1 MRNSEISYAEL
12 PFRKHAD
19 GQKLEAFERYICR
32 MQSYWS
38 IIALLKDYKGQVL
51 TVVAFNILSVIFSLF
66 SLTMVVPLL
75 GVLFGIQPIV
85 TEQPP
90 LSLNPN
96 DIIDLFYYEVS
107 MLILNEA
114 GEITIEGQMRA
125 LVFICAFV
133 IVTFFLKNLF
143 RYLAL
148 YFSAPLKNGVVRDI
162 RNRLYSKVLNLPIA
176 YFSEERKGDII
187 AKMTGDVQEVESSIM
202 SSVEVVFKEPF
213 TIIFFLGTLV
223 VWSPELT
230 LFVLILLPVTGLVIG
245 RVGKSLKRSSKKV
258 QNQMGVLVSSMLE
271 TLSGLRIIK
280 AFNAIDTSYEKFQA
294 ENEVYL
300 RQKVKMIRKQHLAS
314 PLSEVLG
321 TIVMVLVIY
330 RGGSLVLNG
339 DGLTADLFI
348 GYIVI
353 FSQLIQPSKAL
364 TSSIY
369 MIQKGM
375 AAAER
380 IDTVLNASET
390 IREKPNAIALEKFE
404 KEIEFKNVS
413 FSYENGVN
421 VLQNINLTV
430 KRGRTI
436 AIVGPSG
443 AGKTTLVDLLPRFY
457 DPTEGSVLIDGIDIR
472 DVKAWDLRAKLG
484 IVTQE
489 AILFNDTVFNNI
501 AFGLKGITEEEVMN
515 AAKVANAHDFIA
527 QMDKGYHTNIG
538 EDGGKLSGGQRQR
551 ISIAR
556 AILHNPPIL
565 ILDEATS
572 ALDAESEKLVQD
584 ALFKL
589 MENRTSLVIAH
600 RLSTIQFADEIIV
613 IDDGKIIERG
623 NHLGLIAHNGVY
635 KKLYE
640 MQAFV

>member
-1 MRNSEISYAEL
+1 
-12 PFRKHAD
+12 
-19 GQKLEAFERYICR
+19 
-32 MQSYWS
+32 MQSYWG
-38 IIALLKDYKGQVL
+38 IIGLLRNYKGQVV
-51 TVVAFNILSVIFSLF
+51 TVILFNVLSVIFSLF

-85 TEQPP
+85 TVKPDF
-90 LSLNPN
+90 SFNPN
-96 DIIDLFYYEVS
+96 AIIDRFYYEVS
-107 MLILNEA
+107 QLILNDA
-114 GEITIEGQMRA
+114 GEITMDGQMRA
-125 LVFICAFV
+125 LVFICAF
-133 IVTFFLKNLF
+133 IIITFFLKNMF

-148 YFSAPLKNGVVRDI
+148 YASAPLKNGVVRDI
-162 RNRLYSKVLNLPIA
+162 RNQLYHKVVNLPIA
-176 YFSEERKGDII
+176 YFSEEKKGDII
-187 AKMTGDVQEVESSIM
+187 AKMTSDVQEVESSIM

-230 LFVLILLPVTGLVIG
+230 MFVLILLPLTGLVIG
-245 RVGKSLKRSSKKV
+245 RVGKSLKRASKKV
-258 QNQMGVLVSSMLE
+258 QNQMGVLVSSMIE

-280 AFNAIDTSYEKFQA
+280 AFNGIDSSYEKFQR
-294 ENEVYL
+294 ENEEYKT
-300 RQKVKMIRKQHLAS
+300 QKVRMLRKQHLAS

-321 TIVMVLVIY
+321 TIVMVMVIY
-330 RGGSLVLNG
+330 RGGSLVLG
-339 DGLTADLFI
+339 GEGLTADLFI
-348 GYIVI
+348 GYVVV
-353 FSQLIQPSKAL
+353 FSQLIQPSKSL
-364 TSSIY
+364 TSAVY

-375 AAAER
+375 AAVER
-380 IDTVLNASET
+380 IDTVLEAKET
-390 IREKPNAIALEKFE
+390 IQEKPNAVGLPKFE
-404 KEIEFKNVS
+404 KQIEFRDVS

-421 VLQNINLTV
+421 VLKQINLTV
-430 KRGRTI
+430 KRGKTI

-457 DPTEGSVLIDGIDIR
+457 DPTEGAVFIDGIDIQ

-501 AFGLKGITEEEVMN
+501 AFGLRGITTKDVIA
-515 AAKVANAHDFIA
+515 AAKVANADDFIS
-527 QMDKGYHTNIG
+527 QMENGYDTSIG

-572 ALDAESEKLVQD
+572 ALDAESERLVQD

-589 MENRTSLVIAH
+589 MDNRTSLVIAH

-613 IDDGKIIERG
+613 IDGGKIIERG
-623 NHLGLIAHNGVY
+623 NHTGLIAHNGVY

>member
-1 MRNSEISYAEL
+1 
-12 PFRKHAD
+12 
-19 GQKLEAFERYICR
+19 

-38 IIALLKDYKGQVL
+38 IIGLLKNYKGQVGI
-51 TVVAFNILSVIFSLF
+51 VVMMNILSVIFSLF

-85 TEQPP
+85 TEMPP
-90 LSLNPN
+90 VTLNPN
-96 DIIDLFYYEVS
+96 DMIDRFYYEVS
-107 MLILNEA
+107 QLILNDA
-114 GEITIEGQMRA
+114 GQVTLEGQMKA
-125 LVFICAFV
+125 LVFICVFV
-133 IVTFFLKNLF
+133 VITFFLKNLF

-148 YFSAPLKNGVVRDI
+148 FFSAPLKNGVVRDI
-162 RNRLYSKVLNLPIA
+162 RNRIYHKVVNLPIA

-187 AKMTGDVQEVESSIM
+187 AKMTSDVQEVETSIM

-230 LFVLILLPVTGLVIG
+230 MFVLILLPVTGLVIG
-245 RVGKSLKRSSKKV
+245 RIGKSLKRSSKKV
-258 QNQMGVLVSSMLE
+258 QNQMGVLVSTMIE

-280 AFNAIDTSYEKFQA
+280 AFNAIETSYEKFQRINQ
-294 ENEVYL
+294 EYKN
-300 RQKVKMIRKQHLAS
+300 QKVRMIRKQHLAS

-321 TIVMVLVIY
+321 TLVMVTVIY
-330 RGGSLVLNG
+330 YGGSLVLSG
-339 DGLTADLFI
+339 EGLKADLFI
-348 GYIVI
+348 GYIVV
-353 FSQLIQPSKAL
+353 FSQLIQPSKSL
-364 TSSIY
+364 TGAVY
-369 MIQKGM
+369 NVQKGM

-380 IDTVLNASET
+380 IETVLGAVET
-390 IREKPNAIALEKFE
+390 IREKPNAVGFEKFE
-404 KEIEFKNVS
+404 REVEFRNVS
-413 FSYENGVN
+413 FAYENEN
-421 VLQNINLTV
+421 DVLKGINLTV
-430 KRGRTI
+430 KRGKTI

-457 DPTEGSVLIDGIDIR
+457 DPTEGAVLLDGIDIKEM
-472 DVKAWDLRAKLG
+472 KAFDLRAKLG

-489 AILFNDTVFNNI
+489 AILFNDTVYNNI
-501 AFGLKGITEEEVMN
+501 AFGLKGISEEEVMN
-515 AAKVANAHDFIA
+515 AAKVANAHDFIV
-527 QMDKGYHTNIG
+527 QMENGYHTSIG

-600 RLSTIQFADEIIV
+600 RLSTIQYADEIIV
-613 IDDGKIIERG
+613 IDGGKIIERG
-623 NHLGLIAHNGVY
+623 NHTGLIAHHGVY

>member
-1 MRNSEISYAEL
+1 
-12 PFRKHAD
+12 
-19 GQKLEAFERYICR
+19 
-32 MQSYWS
+32 MQSYWG
-38 IIALLKDYKGQVL
+38 IIGLLKNYKSKVV
-51 TVVAFNILSVIFSLF
+51 TVVIFNILSVVFSLF

-85 TEQPP
+85 TVKPDF
-90 LSLNPN
+90 SFSPN
-96 DIIDLFYYEVS
+96 TLIDLFYYEVS
-107 MLILNEA
+107 QLILNDA
-114 GEITIEGQMRA
+114 GVITVEGQMRA

-133 IVTFFLKNLF
+133 IITFFLKNLF

-148 YFSAPLKNGVVRDI
+148 YTSAPLKNGVVRDI
-162 RNRLYSKVLNLPIA
+162 RNQLYRKVVNLPIA
-176 YFSEERKGDII
+176 YFSEEKKGDII
-187 AKMTGDVQEVESSIM
+187 SKMTSDVQEVESSIM

-213 TIIFFLGTLV
+213 TIVFFLGTLV

-230 LFVLILLPVTGLVIG
+230 MFVLILLPLTGLVIG
-245 RVGKSLKRSSKKV
+245 RIGKSLKRSSKKV
-258 QNQMGVLVSSMLE
+258 QNQMGVLVSSMIE

-280 AFNAIDTSYEKFQA
+280 AFNGIQSSYEKFQR
-294 ENEVYL
+294 ENQEYKNL
-300 RQKVKMIRKQHLAS
+300 KVKMIRKQHLAS

-321 TIVMVLVIY
+321 TIVMVMVIY
-330 RGGSLVLNG
+330 RGGSLVLGG
-339 DGLTADLFI
+339 DSLTADLFI
-348 GYIVI
+348 GYIVV
-353 FSQLIQPSKAL
+353 FSQLIQPSKSL
-364 TSSIY
+364 TSAVY

-375 AAAER
+375 AAVDR
-380 IDTVLNASET
+380 INTVLDAEET
-390 IREKPNAIALEKFE
+390 IQEKPNAKSLPAFQ
-404 KEIEFKNVS
+404 KEIQFKNVS

-421 VLQNINLTV
+421 VLQDINLTV

-457 DPTEGSVLIDGIDIR
+457 DPTSGAVLIDGMDVR
-472 DVKAWDLRAKLG
+472 DVKAWDLRSKLG

-501 AFGLKGITEEEVMN
+501 AFGLKGKTEEDVIA
-515 AAKVANAHDFIA
+515 AAKVANAHDFIV

-613 IDDGKIIERG
+613 IDGGKIIERG
-623 NHLGLIAHNGVY
+623 NHTGLIAHNGVY
-635 KKLYE
+635 RKLYQ

>member
-1 MRNSEISYAEL
+1 
-12 PFRKHAD
+12 
-19 GQKLEAFERYICR
+19 

-38 IIALLKDYKGQVL
+38 IVGLLKNYKGMVGLVVL
-51 TVVAFNILSVIFSLF
+51 MNILSVIFSLF

-85 TEQPP
+85 TEMPP
-90 LSLNPN
+90 VTLNPN
-96 DIIDLFYYEVS
+96 DMIDRFYYEVS
-107 MLILNEA
+107 QLILNDA
-114 GEITIEGQMRA
+114 GQVTLDGQMKA

-133 IVTFFLKNLF
+133 VITFFLKNLF

-148 YFSAPLKNGVVRDI
+148 FFSAPLKNGVVRDI
-162 RNRLYSKVLNLPIA
+162 RNRIYHKVVNLPLA
-176 YFSEERKGDII
+176 YFSEEKKGDII
-187 AKMTGDVQEVESSIM
+187 AKMTSDVHEVEVSIM

-230 LFVLILLPVTGLVIG
+230 TFVLILLPVTGLVIG
-245 RVGKSLKRSSKKV
+245 RIGKSLKRSSKKV
-258 QNQMGVLVSSMLE
+258 QDQMGVLVSTMIE

-280 AFNAIDTSYEKFQA
+280 AFNAIGTSYEKFQRINQ
-294 ENEVYL
+294 EYKN
-300 RQKVKMIRKQHLAS
+300 QKVKMIRKQHLAS

-321 TIVMVLVIY
+321 TLVMVTVIY
-330 RGGSLVLNG
+330 YGGSLVLSG
-339 DGLTADLFI
+339 EGLKADLFI
-348 GYIVI
+348 GYIVV
-353 FSQLIQPSKAL
+353 FSQLIQPSKSL
-364 TSSIY
+364 TAAVY
-369 MIQKGM
+369 NIQKGM
-375 AAAER
+375 AAADR
-380 IDTVLNASET
+380 IETVLGAEET
-390 IREKPNAIALEKFE
+390 IREKPNPIEFKKFE
-404 KEIEFKNVS
+404 KEVEFRDVS
-413 FSYENGVN
+413 FSYEHENE
-421 VLQNINLTV
+421 VLKDINLKV
-430 KRGRTI
+430 KRGKTI
-436 AIVGPSG
+436 AVVGPSG

-457 DPTEGSVLIDGIDIR
+457 DPTGGAVYLDGIDIKEM
-472 DVKAWDLRAKLG
+472 KAFDLRAKLG

-489 AILFNDTVFNNI
+489 AILFNDSVYNNI
-501 AFGLKGITEEEVMN
+501 AFGLKGVPEEEVIN

-527 QMDKGYHTNIG
+527 QMENGYHTNIG

-600 RLSTIQFADEIIV
+600 RLSTIQYADEIIV
-613 IDDGKIIERG
+613 IDQGKIIERG
-623 NHLGLIAHNGVY
+623 NHMGLIAHNGVY

>member
-1 MRNSEISYAEL
+1 MQNYWGIIGLLRN
-12 PFRKHAD
+12 
-19 GQKLEAFERYICR
+19 
-32 MQSYWS
+32 
-38 IIALLKDYKGQVL
+38 YKGQVL
-51 TVVAFNILSVIFSLF
+51 TVILLNILSVIFSLF

-85 TEQPP
+85 TVKPT
-90 LSLNPN
+90 LTLNPN
-96 DIIDLFYYEVS
+96 DLIDLFYYEVS
-107 MLILNEA
+107 QLILDDA
-114 GEITIEGQMRA
+114 GQITVDGQMRA
-125 LVFICAFV
+125 LVFICAF
-133 IVTFFLKNLF
+133 IIITFFLKNLF

-148 YFSAPLKNGVVRDI
+148 YASAPLKNGVVRDI
-162 RNRLYSKVLNLPIA
+162 RNQLYHKVVNLPIA
-176 YFSEERKGDII
+176 YFSEEKKGDII
-187 AKMTGDVQEVESSIM
+187 AKMTSDVQEVESSIM

-213 TIIFFLGTLV
+213 AIIFFLGTLV

-230 LFVLILLPVTGLVIG
+230 MFVLILLPVTGLVIG
-245 RVGKSLKRSSKKV
+245 RIGKSLKKSSKKV
-258 QNQMGVLVSSMLE
+258 QNQMGVLVSAMIE

-280 AFNAIDTSYEKFQA
+280 AFNGIESSIQKFQ
-294 ENEVYL
+294 NQNQHYMDL
-300 RQKVKMIRKQHLAS
+300 KVRMTRKQHLAS

-321 TIVMVLVIY
+321 TIVMVMVIY

-348 GYIVI
+348 GYIVV

-364 TSSIY
+364 TSAVY

-375 AAAER
+375 AAVER
-380 IDTVLNASET
+380 IDTVLDAKET
-390 IREKPNAIALEKFE
+390 IQEKPNAVGLPAFE
-404 KEIEFKNVS
+404 KEIEFRDVS

-421 VLQNINLTV
+421 VLKNIKLIV
-430 KRGRTI
+430 KRGKTI

-457 DPTEGSVLIDGIDIR
+457 DPTEGAVFIDGIDIQ

-501 AFGLKGITEEEVMN
+501 AFGLEGITEEDVIT

-527 QMDKGYHTNIG
+527 QMDKGYHTSIG

-589 MENRTSLVIAH
+589 MDNRTSLVIAH

-613 IDDGKIIERG
+613 IDEGQIIERG
-623 NHLGLIAHNGVY
+623 NHTGLIAHNGVY
-635 KKLYE
+635 KKLYQ

>member
-1 MRNSEISYAEL
+1 
-12 PFRKHAD
+12 
-19 GQKLEAFERYICR
+19 
-32 MQSYWS
+32 MQNYWG
-38 IIALLKDYKGQVL
+38 IIGLLKGYKGQVL
-51 TVVAFNILSVIFSLF
+51 TVVLFNILSVVFSLF

-85 TEQPP
+85 TIKPEF
-90 LSLNPN
+90 SLNPN
-96 DIIDLFYYEVS
+96 AIIDRFYYEVS
-107 MLILNEA
+107 QLILNDA
-114 GEITIEGQMRA
+114 GEITMDGQMRA

-133 IVTFFLKNLF
+133 IITFFLKNLF

-148 YFSAPLKNGVVRDI
+148 YASAPLKNGVVRDI
-162 RNRLYSKVLNLPIA
+162 RNRLYNKVVNLPIA
-176 YFSEERKGDII
+176 YFSEEKKGDII
-187 AKMTGDVQEVESSIM
+187 SKMTSDVQEVESSIM

-230 LFVLILLPVTGLVIG
+230 MFVLILLPVTGLVIG
-245 RVGKSLKRSSKKV
+245 RIGKSLKRSSKKV
-258 QNQMGVLVSSMLE
+258 QNQMGMLVSTMIE

-280 AFNAIDTSYEKFQA
+280 AFNGIDSSYQKFQK
-294 ENEVYL
+294 ENQEYKNL
-300 RQKVKMIRKQHLAS
+300 KVQMIRKQHLAS

-321 TIVMVLVIY
+321 TLVMVMVIY
-330 RGGSLVLNG
+330 RGGSLVLG
-339 DGLTADLFI
+339 GEGLTADLFI
-348 GYIVI
+348 GYIVV
-353 FSQLIQPSKAL
+353 FSQLIQPSKSL
-364 TSSIY
+364 TSAVY

-375 AAAER
+375 AAVER
-380 IDTVLNASET
+380 IDTVLEAEET
-390 IREKPNAIALEKFE
+390 IQEKPNAIGLPAFE
-404 KEIEFKNVS
+404 KEIEFRDVS

-421 VLQNINLTV
+421 VLKNINLIV

-457 DPTEGSVLIDGIDIR
+457 DPTEGAVFIDGIDIQ
-472 DVKAWDLRAKLG
+472 DVRAWDLRAKLG

-501 AFGLKGITEEEVMN
+501 AFGLTGITEAEVIA
-515 AAKVANAHDFIA
+515 AAKVANAHDFIS
-527 QMDKGYHTNIG
+527 QLDKGYHTNIG

-613 IDDGKIIERG
+613 IDEGQIIERG
-623 NHLGLIAHNGVY
+623 NHTGLIAHNGVY
-635 KKLYE
+635 KKLYQ

>member
-1 MRNSEISYAEL
+1 MQGYWGIIGLLRN
-12 PFRKHAD
+12 
-19 GQKLEAFERYICR
+19 
-32 MQSYWS
+32 
-38 IIALLKDYKGQVL
+38 YKGQVL
-51 TVVAFNILSVIFSLF
+51 IVILFNILSVIFSLF

-75 GVLFGIQPIV
+75 GVLFGIQPMV
-85 TEQPP
+85 TEKPT
-90 LSLNPN
+90 LTLNPN
-96 DIIDLFYYEVS
+96 DLIDGFYYQVS
-107 MLILNEA
+107 QLILNDA
-114 GEITIEGQMRA
+114 GQITIDGQMRA
-125 LVFICAFV
+125 LVFICLFV
-133 IVTFFLKNLF
+133 VITFFLKNLF

-148 YFSAPLKNGVVRDI
+148 YASAPLKNGVVRDI
-162 RNRLYSKVLNLPIA
+162 RNKIYRKVVNLPIA
-176 YFSEERKGDII
+176 YFSEEKKGDII
-187 AKMTGDVQEVESSIM
+187 AKMTSDVQEVESSIM

-230 LFVLILLPVTGLVIG
+230 MFVLILLPVTGLVIG

-258 QNQMGVLVSSMLE
+258 QNQMGVLVSTMIE

-280 AFNAIDTSYEKFQA
+280 AFNAIETSSDKFHRVNQ
-294 ENEVYL
+294 EYKNL
-300 RQKVKMIRKQHLAS
+300 KVRMIRKQHLAS

-321 TIVMVLVIY
+321 TIVMVMVIY
-330 RGGSLVLNG
+330 RGGSLVLMG
-339 DGLTADLFI
+339 EGLTADLFI
-348 GYIVI
+348 GYIVV
-353 FSQLIQPSKAL
+353 FSQLIQPAKSL
-364 TSSIY
+364 TSSVY

-380 IDTVLNASET
+380 IDTVLDAEET
-390 IREKPNAIALEKFE
+390 IQQKPNAVGLKTFE

-413 FSYENGVN
+413 FSYENEID
-421 VLQNINLTV
+421 VLKDVNLTV

-457 DPTEGSVLIDGIDIR
+457 DPTEGAVLIDGVDTR
-472 DVKAWDLRAKLG
+472 DLIAHDLRSKLG

-489 AILFNDTVFNNI
+489 AILFNDSVFNNI
-501 AFGLKGITEEEVMN
+501 AFGLKGITEEEVIS
-515 AAKVANAHDFIA
+515 AAKVANADEFIQ
-527 QMDKGYHTNIG
+527 QMESGYHTNIG

-572 ALDAESEKLVQD
+572 ALDAESEKLVQE

-589 MENRTSLVIAH
+589 MENRTSLIIAH
-600 RLSTIQFADEIIV
+600 RLSTIQYADEIIV
-613 IDDGKIIERG
+613 IDGGQIIERG
-623 NHLGLIAHNGVY
+623 NHTGLIAKSGVY
-635 KKLYE
+635 SKLYE

>member
-1 MRNSEISYAEL
+1 
-12 PFRKHAD
+12 
-19 GQKLEAFERYICR
+19 

-38 IIALLKDYKGQVL
+38 IVGLLKNYKGQVGL
-51 TVVAFNILSVIFSLF
+51 VVLMNILSVIFSLF

-85 TEQPP
+85 TEMPP
-90 LSLNPN
+90 VTLNPN
-96 DIIDLFYYEVS
+96 DMIDRFYYEVS
-107 MLILNEA
+107 QLILNDA
-114 GEITIEGQMRA
+114 GQVTLDGQMKA
-125 LVFICAFV
+125 LVFICVFV
-133 IVTFFLKNLF
+133 VITFFLKNLF

-148 YFSAPLKNGVVRDI
+148 FFSAPLKNGVVRDI
-162 RNRLYSKVLNLPIA
+162 RNSIYHKVVNLPIA

-187 AKMTGDVQEVESSIM
+187 AKMTSDVQEVETSIM

-223 VWSPELT
+223 VWSPDLT
-230 LFVLILLPVTGLVIG
+230 MFVLILLPVTGLVIG
-245 RVGKSLKRSSKKV
+245 RIGKSLKRSSKKV
-258 QNQMGVLVSSMLE
+258 QDQMGVLVSTMIE

-280 AFNAIDTSYEKFQA
+280 AFNAIETSIEKFHRINQ
-294 ENEVYL
+294 EYKN
-300 RQKVKMIRKQHLAS
+300 QKVKMIRKQHLAS

-321 TIVMVLVIY
+321 TLVMVTVIY
-330 RGGSLVLNG
+330 YGGSLVLG
-339 DGLTADLFI
+339 GEGLKADLFI
-348 GYIVI
+348 GYIVV
-353 FSQLIQPSKAL
+353 FSQLIQPSKSL
-364 TSSIY
+364 TAAVY
-369 MIQKGM
+369 NIQKGM

-380 IDTVLNASET
+380 IETVMGAEET
-390 IREKPNAIALEKFE
+390 IREKPEAVAFEKFE
-404 KEIEFKNVS
+404 KEIEFRDVS
-413 FSYENGVN
+413 FAYEHENE
-421 VLQNINLTV
+421 VLKSINLTV
-430 KRGRTI
+430 KRGKTI

-457 DPTEGSVLIDGIDIR
+457 DPTGGAVYLDGIDIKEM
-472 DVKAWDLRAKLG
+472 KAFDLRAKLG

-489 AILFNDTVFNNI
+489 AILFNDSVYNNI
-501 AFGLKGITEEEVMN
+501 AFGLKGISEEEVMN

-527 QMDKGYHTNIG
+527 QMENGYHTNIG

-600 RLSTIQFADEIIV
+600 RLSTIQYADEIIV
-613 IDDGKIIERG
+613 IDGGKIIERG
-623 NHLGLIAHNGVY
+623 NHTGLIAHNGVY

>member
-1 MRNSEISYAEL
+1 
-12 PFRKHAD
+12 
-19 GQKLEAFERYICR
+19 
-32 MQSYWS
+32 MQNYWG
-38 IIALLKDYKGQVL
+38 IIGLLKNYKGHVL
-51 TVVAFNILSVIFSLF
+51 TVVLFNILSVVFSLF

-85 TEQPP
+85 TVKPAFT
-90 LSLNPN
+90 LNPN
-96 DIIDLFYYEVS
+96 ALIDRFYYEVS
-107 MLILNEA
+107 QLILNDA
-114 GEITIEGQMRA
+114 GEVTVEGQMHA
-125 LVFICAFV
+125 LVFICIFV
-133 IVTFFLKNLF
+133 IITFFLKNLF

-148 YFSAPLKNGVVRDI
+148 YASAPLKNGVVRDI
-162 RNRLYSKVLNLPIA
+162 RNSLYHKVVNLPIA
-176 YFSEERKGDII
+176 YFSEEKKGDII
-187 AKMTGDVQEVESSIM
+187 AKMTSDVQEVESSIM

-213 TIIFFLGTLV
+213 AIVFFLGTLV

-230 LFVLILLPVTGLVIG
+230 MFVLILLPVTGLVIG
-245 RVGKSLKRSSKKV
+245 RIGKSLKKSSKKV
-258 QNQMGVLVSSMLE
+258 QNQMGVLVSAMIE

-280 AFNAIDTSYEKFQA
+280 AFNGIESSIQKFQHQNQ
-294 ENEVYL
+294 EYMNL
-300 RQKVKMIRKQHLAS
+300 KVRMTRKQHLAS

-321 TIVMVLVIY
+321 TLVMVLVIY
-330 RGGSLVLNG
+330 RGGSLVLSG

-348 GYIVI
+348 GYIVV
-353 FSQLIQPSKAL
+353 FSQLIQPSKSL
-364 TSSIY
+364 TSAVY

-375 AAAER
+375 AAVER
-380 IDTVLNASET
+380 IDTVLEAKET
-390 IREKPNAIALEKFE
+390 IQEKPNAIGLPAFE
-404 KEIEFKNVS
+404 KEIEFRDVS

-421 VLQNINLTV
+421 VLKGINLIV

-457 DPTEGSVLIDGIDIR
+457 DPTAGAVFIDGIDIQ
-472 DVKAWDLRAKLG
+472 DVRAWDLRAKLG

-501 AFGLKGITEEEVMN
+501 AFGLTGITEAEVIA
-515 AAKVANAHDFIA
+515 AAKVANAHDFIS
-527 QMDKGYHTNIG
+527 QLDKGYHTNIG

-613 IDDGKIIERG
+613 IDEGQIIERG
-623 NHLGLIAHNGVY
+623 NHTGLIAHNGVY
-635 KKLYE
+635 KKLYQ

>member
-1 MRNSEISYAEL
+1 
-12 PFRKHAD
+12 
-19 GQKLEAFERYICR
+19 

-38 IIALLKDYKGQVL
+38 IIALLKNYKGQVL
-51 TVVAFNILSVIFSLF
+51 TVVLFNILSVVFSLF

-90 LSLNPN
+90 FSLNPH
-96 DIIDLFYYEVS
+96 DVIDLFYYEVS
-107 MLILNEA
+107 KLILNDA
-114 GEITIEGQMRA
+114 GEITTEGQMCA

-133 IVTFFLKNLF
+133 IITFFLKNLF
-143 RYLAL
+143 RYMAL
-148 YFSAPLKNGVVRDI
+148 YYSSPLKNGVVRDI
-162 RNRLYSKVLNLPIA
+162 RNRLYLKVVNLPIA

-223 VWSPELT
+223 VWSPQLT

-258 QNQMGVLVSSMLE
+258 QNQMGVLVSAMLE

-294 ENEVYL
+294 ENEKYL
-300 RQKVKMIRKQHLAS
+300 NQKVKMTRKQHLAS

-339 DGLTADLFI
+339 ESLTADLFI

-364 TSSIY
+364 TSSVY

-390 IREKPNAIALEKFE
+390 IREKTNAVALEKFE

-421 VLQNINLTV
+421 VLKNINLTV
-430 KRGRTI
+430 KRGRTV
-436 AIVGPSG
+436 AFVGPSG

-472 DVKAWDLRAKLG
+472 DAKAWDLRAKLG

-501 AFGLKGITEEEVMN
+501 AFGLKGVSEEEVMN
-515 AAKVANAHDFIA
+515 AAKVANAHDFIS

>member
-1 MRNSEISYAEL
+1 
-12 PFRKHAD
+12 
-19 GQKLEAFERYICR
+19 
-32 MQSYWS
+32 MQSYWG
-38 IIALLKDYKGQVL
+38 IIGLLKNYKGQVL
-51 TVVAFNILSVIFSLF
+51 VVVLFNILSVIFSLF

-85 TEQPP
+85 TVKPEF
-90 LSLNPN
+90 SFNPN
-96 DIIDLFYYEVS
+96 AIIDRFYYEVS
-107 MLILNEA
+107 QLILNDA
-114 GEITIEGQMRA
+114 GEITLDGQMRA

-133 IVTFFLKNLF
+133 IITFFLKNLF

-148 YFSAPLKNGVVRDI
+148 YASAPLKNGVVRDI
-162 RNRLYSKVLNLPIA
+162 RNRLYRKVVNLPIA
-176 YFSEERKGDII
+176 YFSEEKKGDII
-187 AKMTGDVQEVESSIM
+187 SKMTSDVQEVESSIM

-230 LFVLILLPVTGLVIG
+230 MFVLILLPVTGLVIG
-245 RVGKSLKRSSKKV
+245 RIGKSLKRSSKKV
-258 QNQMGVLVSSMLE
+258 QTQMGVLVSSMIE

-280 AFNAIDTSYEKFQA
+280 AFNGIDSSIDKFGRQNQ
-294 ENEVYL
+294 EYMD
-300 RQKVKMIRKQHLAS
+300 QKVRMVRKQHLAS

-321 TIVMVLVIY
+321 TIVMVMVIY
-330 RGGSLVLNG
+330 RGGSLVLSG

-348 GYIVI
+348 GYIVV
-353 FSQLIQPSKAL
+353 FSQLIQPSKSL
-364 TSSIY
+364 TSAIY

-375 AAAER
+375 AAVER
-380 IDTVLNASET
+380 IDTVLEAEET
-390 IREKPNAIALEKFE
+390 IQEKPNAVSLEKFE
-404 KEIEFKNVS
+404 KEIEFRDVS

-421 VLQNINLTV
+421 VLKNIQLTV

-457 DPTEGSVLIDGIDIR
+457 DPTQGTVYIDGIDIQ
-472 DVKAWDLRAKLG
+472 DLKAWDLRNKLG

-501 AFGLKGITEEEVMN
+501 AFGLEGITDEEVTA

-589 MENRTSLVIAH
+589 MENRTSLIIAH
-600 RLSTIQFADEIIV
+600 RLSTIQYADEIIV
-613 IDDGKIIERG
+613 IDDGQIIERG
-623 NHLGLIAHNGVY
+623 NHMGLIAHNGVY

>member
-1 MRNSEISYAEL
+1 MRNFWGIL
-12 PFRKHAD
+12 R
-19 GQKLEAFERYICR
+19 
-32 MQSYWS
+32 
-38 IIALLKDYKGQVL
+38 LLKPYQGLVGIVIL
-51 TVVAFNILSVIFSLF
+51 FNILSVIFSLF

-85 TEQPP
+85 TEMPDIT
-90 LSLNPN
+90 LSPN
-96 DIIDLFYYEVS
+96 SVIDLFYYEVS
-107 MLILNEA
+107 RLILNDA
-114 GEITIEGQMRA
+114 GEVTLEGQMQA
-125 LVFICAFV
+125 LVFICLFV
-133 IVTFFLKNLF
+133 VITFFFKNLF

-148 YFSAPLKNGVVRDI
+148 FFSAPLRNVVVRDI
-162 RNRLYSKVLNLPIA
+162 RNDLYRKVVNLPLA

-187 AKMTGDVQEVESSIM
+187 SKMTGDVQEVEASVM

-213 TIIFFLGTLV
+213 TIIFFLATLA

-245 RVGKSLKRSSKKV
+245 RIGKSLKRSSVKV
-258 QNQMGVLVSSMLE
+258 QHQMGVLVSSMLE

-280 AFNAIDTSYEKFQA
+280 AFNAIGTSFDRFS
-294 ENEVYL
+294 
-300 RQKVKMIRKQHLAS
+300 RQNREYFRLKVRMKRKQHLAS

-321 TIVMVLVIY
+321 TLVMVMVIY
-330 RGGSLVLNG
+330 YGGSLVLSG
-339 DGLTADLFI
+339 EGLSADLFI
-348 GYIVI
+348 GYIVV
-353 FSQLIQPSKAL
+353 FSQLIQPSKSL
-364 TSSIY
+364 TGAVY
-369 MIQKGM
+369 NIQKGM
-375 AAAER
+375 AAVDR
-380 IDTVLNASET
+380 IDTVLDAEET
-390 IREKPNAIALEKFE
+390 IREKPDAVPFGTFE
-404 KEIEFKNVS
+404 KEIEFRNLS

-421 VLQNINLTV
+421 VLNNISLTV
-430 KRGRTI
+430 KRGRTV

-457 DPTEGSVLIDGIDIR
+457 DPSEGAVLIDGIDTR
-472 DVKAWDLRAKLG
+472 NMKAHDLRSKLG

-501 AFGLKGITEEEVMN
+501 AFGLPDAKEEEVIY
-515 AAKVANAHDFIA
+515 AAKVANAHEFII
-527 QMDKGYHTNIG
+527 QLEHGYHTSIG

-589 MENRTSLVIAH
+589 MENRTSLIIAH
-600 RLSTIQFADEIIV
+600 RLSTIQYADEIIV

-623 NHLGLIAHNGVY
+623 NHTGLVAHNGVY

>member
-1 MRNSEISYAEL
+1 
-12 PFRKHAD
+12 
-19 GQKLEAFERYICR
+19 
-32 MQSYWS
+32 MQNYWG
-38 IIALLKDYKGQVL
+38 IIGLLKGYKGQVL
-51 TVVAFNILSVIFSLF
+51 TVVLFNILSVVFSLF

-85 TEQPP
+85 TIKPEF
-90 LSLNPN
+90 SLNPN
-96 DIIDLFYYEVS
+96 AIIDRFYYEVS
-107 MLILNEA
+107 QLILNDA
-114 GEITIEGQMRA
+114 GEITMDGQMRA

-133 IVTFFLKNLF
+133 IITFFLKNLF

-148 YFSAPLKNGVVRDI
+148 YASAPLKNGVVRDI
-162 RNRLYSKVLNLPIA
+162 RNRLYNKVVNLPIA
-176 YFSEERKGDII
+176 YFSEEKKGDII
-187 AKMTGDVQEVESSIM
+187 SKMTSDVQEVESSIM

-230 LFVLILLPVTGLVIG
+230 MFVLILLPVTGLVIG
-245 RVGKSLKRSSKKV
+245 RIGKSLKRSSKKV
-258 QNQMGVLVSSMLE
+258 QNQMGVLVSTMIE

-280 AFNAIDTSYEKFQA
+280 AFNGIDSSYQKFQK
-294 ENEVYL
+294 ENQEYKNL
-300 RQKVKMIRKQHLAS
+300 KVQMIRKQHLAS

-321 TIVMVLVIY
+321 TLVMVMVIY
-330 RGGSLVLNG
+330 RGGSLVLG
-339 DGLTADLFI
+339 GEGLTADLFI
-348 GYIVI
+348 GYIVV
-353 FSQLIQPSKAL
+353 FSQLIQPSKSL
-364 TSSIY
+364 TSAVY

-375 AAAER
+375 AAVER
-380 IDTVLNASET
+380 IDTVLEAEET
-390 IREKPNAIALEKFE
+390 IQEKPNAIGLPAFE
-404 KEIEFKNVS
+404 KEIEFRDVS

-421 VLQNINLTV
+421 VLKNINLIV

-457 DPTEGSVLIDGIDIR
+457 DPTEGAVFIDGIDIQ
-472 DVKAWDLRAKLG
+472 DVRAWDLRAKLG

-501 AFGLKGITEEEVMN
+501 AFGLTGITEAEVVA
-515 AAKVANAHDFIA
+515 AAKVANAHDFIS
-527 QMDKGYHTNIG
+527 QLDKGYHTNIG

-613 IDDGKIIERG
+613 IDEGQIIERG
-623 NHLGLIAHNGVY
+623 NHTGLIAHNGVY
-635 KKLYE
+635 KKLYQ

>member
-1 MRNSEISYAEL
+1 
-12 PFRKHAD
+12 
-19 GQKLEAFERYICR
+19 
-32 MQSYWS
+32 MQSYWG
-38 IIALLKDYKGQVL
+38 IIGLLRNYKGQVV
-51 TVVAFNILSVIFSLF
+51 TVILFNILSVIFSLF

-85 TEQPP
+85 TVKPEF
-90 LSLNPN
+90 SFNPN
-96 DIIDLFYYEVS
+96 ALIDRFYYEVS
-107 MLILNEA
+107 QLILNDA
-114 GEITIEGQMRA
+114 GEITMDGQMRA

-133 IVTFFLKNLF
+133 VITFFLKNLF

-148 YFSAPLKNGVVRDI
+148 YASAPLKNGVVRDI
-162 RNRLYSKVLNLPIA
+162 RNQLYRKVVNLPIA
-176 YFSEERKGDII
+176 YFSEEKKGDII
-187 AKMTGDVQEVESSIM
+187 AKMTSDVQEVESSIM

-223 VWSPELT
+223 VWSPDLT
-230 LFVLILLPVTGLVIG
+230 MFVLILLPLTGLVIG
-245 RVGKSLKRSSKKV
+245 RIGKSLKRASKKV
-258 QNQMGVLVSSMLE
+258 QNQMGVLVSSMIE

-280 AFNAIDTSYEKFQA
+280 AFNGIDSSYQKFQR
-294 ENEVYL
+294 ENQEYKD
-300 RQKVKMIRKQHLAS
+300 QKVRMLRKQHLAS

-321 TIVMVLVIY
+321 TIVMVMVIY
-330 RGGSLVLNG
+330 RGGSLVLG
-339 DGLTADLFI
+339 GEGLTADLFI
-348 GYIVI
+348 GYIVV
-353 FSQLIQPSKAL
+353 FSQLIQPSKSL
-364 TSSIY
+364 TSAVY

-375 AAAER
+375 AAVER
-380 IDTVLNASET
+380 IDTVLEAEET
-390 IREKPNAIALEKFE
+390 IQEKPNAVGLPKFE
-404 KEIEFKNVS
+404 KEIEFRDVS

-421 VLQNINLTV
+421 VLKQINLIV
-430 KRGRTI
+430 KRGKTI

-457 DPTEGSVLIDGIDIR
+457 DPTEGAVFIDGIDIQ

-501 AFGLKGITEEEVMN
+501 AFGLKGITKKDVIT
-515 AAKVANAHDFIA
+515 AAKVANADDFIS
-527 QMDKGYHTNIG
+527 QMENGYDTSIG

-613 IDDGKIIERG
+613 IDEGHIIERG
-623 NHLGLIAHNGVY
+623 NHTGLIAHNGVY
-635 KKLYE
+635 KKLYQ

>member
-1 MRNSEISYAEL
+1 MGLLRN
-12 PFRKHAD
+12 
-19 GQKLEAFERYICR
+19 
-32 MQSYWS
+32 
-38 IIALLKDYKGQVL
+38 YKGQVL
-51 TVVAFNILSVIFSLF
+51 TVVLFNILSVVFSLF

-85 TEQPP
+85 TDKPP
-90 LSLNPN
+90 LSFSPN
-96 DIIDLFYYEVS
+96 DIIDNFYYQVS
-107 MLILNEA
+107 KLILDES
-114 GEITIEGQMRA
+114 GQVSIDGQMKA

-133 IVTFFLKNLF
+133 IITFFFKNLF

-148 YFSAPLKNGVVRDI
+148 YSSSPLKNGVVRDI
-162 RNRLYSKVLNLPIA
+162 RNRIYKKVVNLPIA
-176 YFSEERKGDII
+176 YFSEEKKGDII
-187 AKMTGDVQEVESSIM
+187 AKMTSDVQEVESSIM

-230 LFVLILLPVTGLVIG
+230 MFVLILLPLTGLIIG

-258 QNQMGVLVSSMLE
+258 QHQMGVLVSAMIE

-280 AFNAIDTSYEKFQA
+280 AFNAIETSSDKFHRINQ
-294 ENEVYL
+294 EYKN
-300 RQKVKMIRKQHLAS
+300 QKVRLLRKQHLAS

-321 TIVMVLVIY
+321 TIVMVMVIY
-330 RGGSLVLNG
+330 RGGSMVLTG
-339 DGLTADLFI
+339 EGLTADLFI
-348 GYIVI
+348 GYIVV
-353 FSQLIQPSKAL
+353 FSQLIQPAKSL
-364 TSSIY
+364 TAAVY

-375 AAAER
+375 AAVER
-380 IDTVLNASET
+380 IDTVLEAEET
-390 IREKPNAIALEKFE
+390 IQEKPNAVSLEKFE
-404 KEIEFKNVS
+404 REIEFRNVS
-413 FSYENGVN
+413 FSYEHEID
-421 VLQNINLTV
+421 VLKGINLTV

-457 DPTEGSVLIDGIDIR
+457 DPTGGAVLIDGIDTR
-472 DVKAWDLRAKLG
+472 DIKAWDLRSKLG

-501 AFGLKGITEEEVMN
+501 AFGLKGITEEEVIT
-515 AAKVANAHDFIA
+515 AAKVANAHQFIV
-527 QMDKGYHTNIG
+527 QMDKGYNTSIG
-538 EDGGKLSGGQRQR
+538 EDGSKLSGGQRQR

-572 ALDAESEKLVQD
+572 SLDAGSEKLVQE

-589 MENRTSLVIAH
+589 MENRTSLIIAH
-600 RLSTIQFADEIIV
+600 RLSTIQYADEIIV
-613 IDDGKIIERG
+613 IDDGQIIERG
-623 NHLGLIAHNGVY
+623 NHIELIAHQGVY
-635 KKLYE
+635 RKLYE

>member
-1 MRNSEISYAEL
+1 
-12 PFRKHAD
+12 
-19 GQKLEAFERYICR
+19 
-32 MQSYWS
+32 MQSYWG
-38 IIALLKDYKGQVL
+38 IIGLLRNYKGQVV
-51 TVVAFNILSVIFSLF
+51 TVILFNVLSVIFSLF

-85 TEQPP
+85 TVKPDF
-90 LSLNPN
+90 SFNPN
-96 DIIDLFYYEVS
+96 AIIDRFYYEVS
-107 MLILNEA
+107 QLILNDA
-114 GEITIEGQMRA
+114 SEITMDGQMRA

-133 IVTFFLKNLF
+133 VITFFLKNMF

-148 YFSAPLKNGVVRDI
+148 YASAPLKNGVVRDI
-162 RNRLYSKVLNLPIA
+162 RNRLYHKVVNLPIA
-176 YFSEERKGDII
+176 YFSEEKKGDII
-187 AKMTGDVQEVESSIM
+187 AKMTSDVQEVESSIM
-202 SSVEVVFKEPF
+202 SSVEVIFKEPF

-230 LFVLILLPVTGLVIG
+230 MFVLILLPLTGLVIG
-245 RVGKSLKRSSKKV
+245 RVGKSLKRASKKV
-258 QNQMGVLVSSMLE
+258 QNQMGVLVSSMIE

-280 AFNAIDTSYEKFQA
+280 AFNGIDSSYEKFQR
-294 ENEVYL
+294 ENEEYKT
-300 RQKVKMIRKQHLAS
+300 QKVRMLRKQHLAS

-321 TIVMVLVIY
+321 TIVMVMVIY
-330 RGGSLVLNG
+330 RGGSLVLG
-339 DGLTADLFI
+339 GEGLTADLFI
-348 GYIVI
+348 GYIVV
-353 FSQLIQPSKAL
+353 FSQLIQPSKSL
-364 TSSIY
+364 TSAVY

-375 AAAER
+375 AAVER
-380 IDTVLNASET
+380 IDTVLEAKET
-390 IREKPNAIALEKFE
+390 IQEKPNAIGLPAFE
-404 KEIEFKNVS
+404 KQIEFRDVS

-421 VLQNINLTV
+421 VLKQINLIV
-430 KRGRTI
+430 KRGKTI

-457 DPTEGSVLIDGIDIR
+457 DPTEGAVFIDGIDIQ

-501 AFGLKGITEEEVMN
+501 AFGLKGITKKDVIT
-515 AAKVANAHDFIA
+515 AAKVANADDFIS
-527 QMDKGYHTNIG
+527 QMENGYDTSIG

-572 ALDAESEKLVQD
+572 ALDAESERLVQD

-589 MENRTSLVIAH
+589 MDNRTSLVIAH

-613 IDDGKIIERG
+613 IDGGKIIERG
-623 NHLGLIAHNGVY
+623 NHTGLIAHNGVY

>member
-1 MRNSEISYAEL
+1 
-12 PFRKHAD
+12 
-19 GQKLEAFERYICR
+19 
-32 MQSYWS
+32 MQGYWG
-38 IIALLKDYKGQVL
+38 IIGLLKNYKGQVL
-51 TVVAFNILSVIFSLF
+51 IVVLFNILSVIFSLF

-85 TEQPP
+85 TEKPAF
-90 LSLNPN
+90 SFNPN
-96 DIIDLFYYEVS
+96 DLIDGFYYQVS
-107 MLILNEA
+107 QLILDDA
-114 GEITIEGQMRA
+114 GKITIDGQMRA

-133 IVTFFLKNLF
+133 IITFLLKNLF

-148 YFSAPLKNGVVRDI
+148 YASAPLKNGVVRDI
-162 RNRLYSKVLNLPIA
+162 RNGIYRKVVNLPIA

-187 AKMTGDVQEVESSIM
+187 AKMTSDVQEVESSIM

-230 LFVLILLPVTGLVIG
+230 MFVLILLPLTGLIIG
-245 RVGKSLKRSSKKV
+245 RIGKSLKRSSKNV
-258 QNQMGVLVSSMLE
+258 QNQMGVLVSTMIE

-280 AFNAIDTSYEKFQA
+280 AFNAIETSSEKFHRVNQ
-294 ENEVYL
+294 EYKNL
-300 RQKVKMIRKQHLAS
+300 KVKMLRKQHLAS

-321 TIVMVLVIY
+321 TIVMVMVIY
-330 RGGSLVLNG
+330 RGGSLVLAG
-339 DGLTADLFI
+339 EGLTADLFI
-348 GYIVI
+348 GYIVV
-353 FSQLIQPSKAL
+353 FSQLIQPSKSL
-364 TSSIY
+364 TSAVY

-375 AAAER
+375 AASER
-380 IDTVLNASET
+380 IDTVLDAEET
-390 IREKPNAIALEKFE
+390 IQERPDAIGLEKFE
-404 KEIEFKNVS
+404 KEIEFRNVS
-413 FSYENGVN
+413 FSYEKEIGVLN
-421 VLQNINLTV
+421 NINLTV

-457 DPTEGSVLIDGIDIR
+457 DPSEGAVLIDGIDTR
-472 DVKAWDLRAKLG
+472 DLKAFDLRSKLG

-501 AFGLKGITEEEVMN
+501 AFGLKGISEEDVIT
-515 AAKVANAHDFIA
+515 AAKVANADEFIQ
-527 QMDKGYHTNIG
+527 QMENGYHTNIG

-572 ALDAESEKLVQD
+572 SLDAESEKLVQE

-600 RLSTIQFADEIIV
+600 RLSTIQYADEIIV
-613 IDDGKIIERG
+613 IDGGKIIERG
-623 NHLGLIAHNGVY
+623 NHTGLVAHNGVY
-635 KKLYE
+635 RKLYE

>member
-1 MRNSEISYAEL
+1 
-12 PFRKHAD
+12 
-19 GQKLEAFERYICR
+19 

-38 IIALLKDYKGQVL
+38 IVGLLKNYKGMVGLVVL
-51 TVVAFNILSVIFSLF
+51 MNILSVIFSLF

-85 TEQPP
+85 TEMPEV
-90 LSLNPN
+90 SLNPN
-96 DIIDLFYYEVS
+96 HLIDLFYYEVS
-107 MLILNEA
+107 QLILNDA
-114 GEITIEGQMRA
+114 GEVTLEGQMKA
-125 LVFICAFV
+125 LVFICVFV
-133 IVTFFLKNLF
+133 VVTFFLKNLF

-148 YFSAPLKNGVVRDI
+148 FFSAPLKNGVVRDI
-162 RNRLYSKVLNLPIA
+162 RNRIYHKVVNLPLA
-176 YFSEERKGDII
+176 YFSEEKKGDVI
-187 AKMTGDVQEVESSIM
+187 AKMTSDVQEVESSIM

-213 TIIFFLGTLV
+213 TILFFLGTLI

-230 LFVLILLPVTGLVIG
+230 MFVLVLLPVTGLLIG

-258 QNQMGVLVSSMLE
+258 QKQMGILVSSMIE

-280 AFNAIDTSYEKFQA
+280 AFNAIDTSYEKFHRLNQ
-294 ENEVYL
+294 EYKN
-300 RQKVKMIRKQHLAS
+300 QKVRMIRKQHLAS

-321 TIVMVLVIY
+321 TLVMVTVIY
-330 RGGSLVLNG
+330 YGGSLVLGGG
-339 DGLTADLFI
+339 DLKADLFI
-348 GYIVI
+348 GYIVV

-364 TSSIY
+364 TSSVY

-380 IDTVLNASET
+380 INTVLDAEET
-390 IREKPNAIALEKFE
+390 IYEKPDAVNYEMFE
-404 KEIEFKNVS
+404 KQIEFKDVS
-413 FSYENGVN
+413 FSYDNGMEVLSN
-421 VLQNINLTV
+421 VNLTV
-430 KRGRTI
+430 KRGKTV

-457 DPTEGSVLIDGIDIR
+457 DPVKGSVLVDGIDTR
-472 DVKAWDLRAKLG
+472 DMKAWDLREKLG

-501 AFGLKGITEEEVMN
+501 AFGLKDVSEAEVMN
-515 AAKVANAHDFIA
+515 AAKVANAHDFIV
-527 QMDKGYHTNIG
+527 QMEQGYHTSIG
-538 EDGGKLSGGQRQR
+538 EDGSKLSGGQRQR

-589 MENRTSLVIAH
+589 MENRTSLIIAH
-600 RLSTIQFADEIIV
+600 RLSTIQYADEIIV
-613 IDDGKIIERG
+613 MEGGKITERG
-623 NHLGLIAHNGVY
+623 NHLGLIAQNGIY

>member
-1 MRNSEISYAEL
+1 
-12 PFRKHAD
+12 
-19 GQKLEAFERYICR
+19 
-32 MQSYWS
+32 MQSYWG
-38 IIALLKDYKGQVL
+38 IIGLLRNYKGQVV
-51 TVVAFNILSVIFSLF
+51 TVILFNILSVIFSLF

-85 TEQPP
+85 TVKPEF
-90 LSLNPN
+90 SFNPN
-96 DIIDLFYYEVS
+96 ALIDRFYYEVS
-107 MLILNEA
+107 QLILNDA
-114 GEITIEGQMRA
+114 GEITMDGQMRA

-133 IVTFFLKNLF
+133 VITFFLKNLF

-148 YFSAPLKNGVVRDI
+148 YASAPLKNGVVRDI
-162 RNRLYSKVLNLPIA
+162 RNQLYRKVVNLPIA
-176 YFSEERKGDII
+176 YFSEEKKGDII
-187 AKMTGDVQEVESSIM
+187 AKMTSDVQEVESSIM

-223 VWSPELT
+223 VWSPDLT
-230 LFVLILLPVTGLVIG
+230 MFVLILLPLTGLVIG
-245 RVGKSLKRSSKKV
+245 RIGKSLKRASKKV
-258 QNQMGVLVSSMLE
+258 QNQMGVLVSSMIE

-280 AFNAIDTSYEKFQA
+280 AFNGIDSSYEKFQR
-294 ENEVYL
+294 ENQEYKD
-300 RQKVKMIRKQHLAS
+300 QKVRMLRKQHLAS

-321 TIVMVLVIY
+321 TIVMVMVIY
-330 RGGSLVLNG
+330 RGGSLVLG
-339 DGLTADLFI
+339 GEGLTADLFI
-348 GYIVI
+348 GYIVV
-353 FSQLIQPSKAL
+353 FSQLIQPSKSL
-364 TSSIY
+364 TSAVY

-375 AAAER
+375 AAVER
-380 IDTVLNASET
+380 IDTVLEAEET
-390 IREKPNAIALEKFE
+390 IQEKPNAVGLPKFE
-404 KEIEFKNVS
+404 KEIEFRDVS

-421 VLQNINLTV
+421 VLKQINLIV
-430 KRGRTI
+430 KRGKTI

-457 DPTEGSVLIDGIDIR
+457 DPTEGAVFIDGIDIQ

-501 AFGLKGITEEEVMN
+501 AFGLKGITKKDVIT
-515 AAKVANAHDFIA
+515 AAKVANADDFIS
-527 QMDKGYHTNIG
+527 QMENGYDTSIG

-613 IDDGKIIERG
+613 IDEGQIIERG
-623 NHLGLIAHNGVY
+623 NHTGLIAHNGVY
-635 KKLYE
+635 KKLYQ

>member
-1 MRNSEISYAEL
+1 M
-12 PFRKHAD
+12 H
-19 GQKLEAFERYICR
+19 
-32 MQSYWS
+32 SYWG
-38 IIALLKDYKGQVL
+38 IIALLKNYKGQVL
-51 TVVAFNILSVIFSLF
+51 TVVFYNILSVIFSLF

-85 TEQPP
+85 TVRPSF
-90 LSLNPN
+90 SLDPN
-96 DIIDLFYYEVS
+96 SLIDWFYYEVS
-107 MLILNEA
+107 QLILDDVGNV
-114 GEITIEGQMRA
+114 TMEGQTKA
-125 LVFICAFV
+125 LVFICVFV
-133 IVTFFLKNLF
+133 IITFFLKNLF
-143 RYLAL
+143 RYMAL
-148 YFSAPLKNGVVRDI
+148 YASAPLKNGVVRDI
-162 RNRLYSKVLNLPIA
+162 RNSLYHKVVNLPIA
-176 YFSEERKGDII
+176 YFSEEKKGDII
-187 AKMTGDVQEVESSIM
+187 SKMTSDVQEVESSIV

-213 TIIFFLGTLV
+213 AILFFLGTLV

-230 LFVLILLPVTGLVIG
+230 MFVVVLLPVTGLVIG
-245 RVGKSLKRSSKKV
+245 QIGKSLKRSSKKV
-258 QNQMGVLVSSMLE
+258 QAQMGVLVSAMIE

-280 AFNAIDTSYEKFQA
+280 AFNAIVTSTAKFEDQ
-294 ENEVYL
+294 NQHYMDL
-300 RQKVKMIRKQHLAS
+300 KVKMLRKQHLAS

-321 TIVMVLVIY
+321 TIVMVMVIY
-330 RGGSLVLNG
+330 YGGSLVLSG
-339 DGLTADLFI
+339 EGLSADLFI

-353 FSQLIQPSKAL
+353 FSQLIQPSKAM
-364 TSSIY
+364 TSAIY

-380 IDTVLNASET
+380 VDTLLGAVET
-390 IREKPNAIALEKFE
+390 ISEKPNAVSLEKFE
-404 KEIEFKNVS
+404 REIEFRNVS

-421 VLQNINLTV
+421 VLKGVNLIV

-457 DPTEGSVLIDGIDIR
+457 DPTEGEVLIDGINIQ
-472 DVKAWDLRAKLG
+472 DVKAWDLRNKLG

-501 AFGLKGITEEEVMN
+501 AFGLTGVSEEEVMA

-527 QMDKGYHTNIG
+527 QLDKGYHTNIG

-613 IDDGKIIERG
+613 IDDGQIIERG
-623 NHLGLIAHNGVY
+623 NHTGLVAHNGVY
-635 KKLYE
+635 RKLYE

>member
-1 MRNSEISYAEL
+1 MHN
-12 PFRKHAD
+12 
-19 GQKLEAFERYICR
+19 
-32 MQSYWS
+32 YWG
-38 IIALLKDYKGQVL
+38 IIALLKNYKGQVL
-51 TVVAFNILSVIFSLF
+51 TVVLYNVFSVVFSLF

-85 TEQPP
+85 TVRPAF
-90 LSLNPN
+90 SLNPN
-96 DIIDLFYYEVS
+96 SLIDWFYYEVS
-107 MLILNEA
+107 QLILDDA
-114 GEITIEGQMRA
+114 GQVTLDGQTKA
-125 LVFICAFV
+125 LVFICVFV
-133 IVTFFLKNLF
+133 IITFFLKNLF

-148 YFSAPLKNGVVRDI
+148 YASAPLKNGVVRDI
-162 RNRLYSKVLNLPIA
+162 RNQLYQKVVNLPIA
-176 YFSEERKGDII
+176 YFSEEKKGDII
-187 AKMTGDVQEVESSIM
+187 SKMTSDVQEVESSIV

-213 TIIFFLGTLV
+213 AIIFFLGTLV

-230 LFVLILLPVTGLVIG
+230 LFVVVLLPVTGLVIG
-245 RVGKSLKRSSKKV
+245 RIGKSLKRSSKKV
-258 QNQMGVLVSSMLE
+258 QAQMGVLVSAMIE

-280 AFNAIDTSYEKFQA
+280 AFNAIDTSSRKFEDQ
-294 ENEVYL
+294 NQHYMDL
-300 RQKVKMIRKQHLAS
+300 KVRMLRKQHLAS

-321 TIVMVLVIY
+321 TIVMVMVIY
-330 RGGSLVLNG
+330 YGGSLVLSG
-339 DGLTADLFI
+339 DGLSADLFI

-353 FSQLIQPSKAL
+353 FSQLIQPSKAM
-364 TSSIY
+364 TSALY

-380 IDTVLNASET
+380 VDTVLKAKET
-390 IREKPNAIALEKFE
+390 ISEKPDAIPLKKFE
-404 KEIEFKNVS
+404 REIEFRNVS

-421 VLQNINLTV
+421 VLKNVNLTV

-457 DPTEGSVLIDGIDIR
+457 DPTEGEVLIDGINIQ

-489 AILFNDTVFNNI
+489 AILFNDSVFNNI
-501 AFGLKGITEEEVMN
+501 AFGLTGITEEEVIT

-527 QMDKGYHTNIG
+527 QLDKGYHTNIG

-623 NHLGLIAHNGVY
+623 NHMGLVAHNGVY
-635 KKLYE
+635 KRLYE

>member
-1 MRNSEISYAEL
+1 
-12 PFRKHAD
+12 
-19 GQKLEAFERYICR
+19 
-32 MQSYWS
+32 MQSYWG
-38 IIALLKDYKGQVL
+38 IIGLLRNYKGQVV
-51 TVVAFNILSVIFSLF
+51 TVILFNILSVIFSLF

-85 TEQPP
+85 TVKPEF
-90 LSLNPN
+90 SFNPN
-96 DIIDLFYYEVS
+96 ALIDRFYYEVS
-107 MLILNEA
+107 QLILNDA
-114 GEITIEGQMRA
+114 GEITMDGQMRA

-133 IVTFFLKNLF
+133 VITFFLKNLF

-148 YFSAPLKNGVVRDI
+148 YASAPLKNGVVRDI
-162 RNRLYSKVLNLPIA
+162 RNQLYRKVVNLPIA
-176 YFSEERKGDII
+176 YFSEEKKGDII
-187 AKMTGDVQEVESSIM
+187 AKMTSDVQEVESSIM

-223 VWSPELT
+223 VWSPDLT
-230 LFVLILLPVTGLVIG
+230 MFVLILLPLTGLVIG
-245 RVGKSLKRSSKKV
+245 RIGKSLKRASKKV
-258 QNQMGVLVSSMLE
+258 QNQMGVLVSSMIE

-280 AFNAIDTSYEKFQA
+280 AFNGIDSSYQKFQR
-294 ENEVYL
+294 ENQEYKD
-300 RQKVKMIRKQHLAS
+300 QKVRMLRKQHLAS

-321 TIVMVLVIY
+321 TIVMVMVIY
-330 RGGSLVLNG
+330 RGGSLVLG
-339 DGLTADLFI
+339 GEGLTADLFI
-348 GYIVI
+348 GYIVV
-353 FSQLIQPSKAL
+353 FSQLIQPSKSL
-364 TSSIY
+364 TSAVY

-375 AAAER
+375 AAVER
-380 IDTVLNASET
+380 IDTVLEAEET
-390 IREKPNAIALEKFE
+390 IQEKPNAVGLPKFE
-404 KEIEFKNVS
+404 KEIEFRDVS

-421 VLQNINLTV
+421 VLKQINLIV
-430 KRGRTI
+430 KRGKTI

-457 DPTEGSVLIDGIDIR
+457 DPTEGAVFIDGIDIQ

-501 AFGLKGITEEEVMN
+501 AFGLKGITKKDVIT
-515 AAKVANAHDFIA
+515 AAKVANADDFIS
-527 QMDKGYHTNIG
+527 QMENGYDTSIG

-613 IDDGKIIERG
+613 IDEGQIIERG
-623 NHLGLIAHNGVY
+623 NHTGLIAHNGVY
-635 KKLYE
+635 KKLYQ